1 MPRRPR
7 SIEPAPVR
15 VTGTI
20 DADPSGIPRL
30 AVPAE
35 AVAAL
40 RSTTP
45 RGPIRVIATLNGH
58 TFRAAVMPKKDT
70 GYVMMTGPVRA
81 GGGVEVGD
89 TATLELVPDTD
100 TLGPIPAELEEALK
114 LDRAGA
120 RIFADL
126 TPGRQRGLAALV
138 DRQRNPDA
146 RATKALAVLDGL
158 RCGLTDLKALAR
170 HKVAGRTLD

>member
-1 MPRRPR
+1 MPRR
-7 SIEPAPVR
+7 SSTSAPTPVQ

-20 DADPSGIPRL
+20 DPDPSGIPRL

-35 AVAAL
+35 SVAAL
-40 RSTTP
+40 RSTSS

-58 TFRAAVMPKKDT
+58 TFRAAVMPRIDA
-70 GYVMMTGPVRA
+70 GYVMMTGPVRKA
-81 GGGVEVGD
+81 GGVEIGD
-89 TATLELVPDTD
+89 TVTLTLVPDAD
-100 TLGPIPAELEEALK
+100 TLGPIPAELEEAKK

-120 RIFADL
+120 RLFDNL

-138 DRQRNPDA
+138 ARQSNPDA
-146 RATKALAVLDGL
+146 RAMKALAILDGL

>member
-1 MPRRPR
+1 MPAPLQVVGP
-7 SIEPAPVR
+7 IEP
-15 VTGTI
+15 
-20 DADPSGIPRL
+20 DASGIPRL
-30 AVPAE
+30 AIPAE
-35 AVAAL
+35 IVSAL
-40 RSTTP
+40 RTQPS

-58 TFRAAVMPKKDT
+58 TFRAAVMPKT
-70 GYVMMTGPVRA
+70 GAGYVMMTGPVRA

-89 TATLELVPDTD
+89 TITLELVPDTD
-100 TLGPIPAELEEALK
+100 PLGPIPAELEEAKK

-120 RIFADL
+120 RLFANL

-138 DRQRNPDA
+138 ARQRHPEA
-146 RATKALAVLDGL
+146 RAMKALAVLDGL

>member
-1 MPRRPR
+1 MPRR
-7 SIEPAPVR
+7 SSTSAPTPVQ

-20 DADPSGIPRL
+20 DPDPSGIPRL

-35 AVAAL
+35 SVAAL
-40 RSTTP
+40 RSTSS

-58 TFRAAVMPKKDT
+58 TFRAAVMPRIDA
-70 GYVMMTGPVRA
+70 GYVMMTGPVRKA
-81 GGGVEVGD
+81 GGVEIGD
-89 TATLELVPDTD
+89 TVTL
-100 TLGPIPAELEEALK
+100 TLGPIPAELEEAKK

-120 RIFADL
+120 RLFDNL

-138 DRQRNPDA
+138 ARQSNPDA
-146 RATKALAVLDGL
+146 RAMKALAILDGL